1 MANKRVHEIAKELGI
16 KSKAI
21 VDKCIAEGLP
31 AIKGHQSTVS
41 AGLEATIMEWFS
53 QGCLEHNTVETAE
66 KVNLE
71 EVRVKKAGPVKSDS
85 DKHDEQDSDAQ
96 VADAPQAEEQ
106 EQEKP
111 QRLSPKELMEQE
123 AADQAPVEPIAAGQ
137 QVAEEI
143 AIPQA
148 QPEPEVKAQELATPT
163 KAAEPVVEQRRR
175 VEDHSKRHVAEP
187 VTHNPVIRRVTLGST
202 AKKVEVKA
210 VEFTPAP
217 ARLSGPQVIR
227 TERPDFVPVP
237 RRKLR
242 KDGMV
247 EEPAVDL
254 INGAIPPKAGDASSK
269 VKGKKGNRKVTLND
283 DVSAIGKV
291 AKKGKRVKGALGIDD
306 AIDYRGRDLRE
317 RDERLAKASGMGVHR
332 IEKQIRRSRGGSSSY
347 NNYGG
352 GSVKARIEK
361 ATVKEPITV
370 KDLSAAIGVRATQ
383 IIGKLM
389 GMGVMANI
397 NETIS
402 SQVAETLAIEFDVEL
417 VIEQT
422 KTKFEELVDEFDTFY
437 ASVEKV
443 SRPPVVA
450 FLGHVDHG
458 KTSLLDY
465 IRKAHVTKG
474 EAGGITQHIGSY
486 LYDDGVRRVAF
497 LDTPGHKAFTE
508 MRARGAN
515 MTDIVVLVVAADDG
529 IMPQTEEAIAHAKA
543 AGVPIIVALN
553 KIDMPT
559 ANPNMVYGQLAEHG
573 LVPAEWGGDTEVIQ
587 TSAITGKG
595 MDTLVEHLDMI
606 SELHDLKAA
615 YDGAATGWVV
625 EAEMSP
631 QTGVIARLL
640 VKEGTLKPGDIVVS
654 GSACGRVRAL
664 NDATGV
670 TLDKAGPATPVE
682 ITGLD
687 EVPVAGDRFFVL
699 DSMPRA
705 VEIASELKQERRQKT
720 LASRRQVTL
729 DNLFAEIAAG
739 DVKEFNVIVKA
750 DVQGSVDVLCKSI
763 TELNTP
769 EVAVKV
775 LHAAVGGIS
784 ESDVL
789 LAEASNAI
797 IIGFQVVA
805 DDRAKTL
812 AERSNVEIR
821 HYRIIYKIVDDIRAA
836 LEGMLTPDIEI
847 KVLGKVEV
855 RQVFKISRLG
865 SVAGCFVQ
873 EGVITRNAKVR
884 VVRDSVII
892 RDENA
897 IDTLR
902 RGKDDASEVK
912 AGLEC
917 GLKLVNFDDVKAGDI
932 IEVYEEVK
940 VSRSLDSK

>member
-66 KVNLE
+66 KVNLDD
-71 EVRVKKAGPVKSDS
+71 VRVKKTSSTKSDG
-85 DKHDEQDSDAQ
+85 DKHDEQETDTQ
-96 VADAPQAEEQ
+96 TVIAPQAED
-106 EQEKP
+106 QEKP
-111 QRLSPKELMEQE
+111 HRISPKDLMEQE
-123 AADQAPVEPIAAGQ
+123 AVADIPVESEVVEPLA
-137 QVAEEI
+137 VEET
-143 AIPQA
+143 QTHVR
-148 QPEPEVKAQELATPT
+148 QDDTVKVQ
-163 KAAEPVVEQRRR
+163 EPVKPAKSVEHVVEHRKRT
-175 VEDHSKRHVAEP
+175 EDHSKRHVAEP
-187 VTHNPVIRRVTLGST
+187 VTHNPVIRRVTLGSV

-242 KDGMV
+242 KDGLV
-247 EEPAVDL
+247 EEPAVDM
-254 INGAIPPKAGDASSK
+254 INGVVPPKVGEAGGK

-291 AKKGKRVKGALGIDD
+291 VKKGKRVKGALGLEE

-332 IEKQIRRSRGGSSSY
+332 IEKQIRRNRMGSGSN
-347 NNYGG
+347 NNYG
-352 GSVKARIEK
+352 GSVKAKIEK

-417 VIEQT
+417 VIEQK
-422 KTKFEELVDEFDTFY
+422 KTKFEELVEEFDNYY
-437 ASVEKV
+437 ASVEKK

-553 KIDMPT
+553 KIDMAT

-631 QTGVIARLL
+631 QTGVVARLL

-664 NDATGV
+664 TDATGV
-670 TLDKAGPATPVE
+670 TLDSAGPATPVV

-699 DSMPRA
+699 DNMPRA

-763 TELNTP
+763 TELNTT

-775 LHAAVGGIS
+775 LHAAVGGIT

-917 GLKLVNFDDVKAGDI
+917 GLKLANFDDVKSGDI

-940 VSRSLDSK
+940 VTRSLDSK

>member
-41 AGLEATIMEWFS
+41 AGLEATIIEWFG
-53 QGCLEHNTVETAE
+53 QGVLEHNTVETSE

-71 EVRVKKAGPVKSDS
+71 EARIKRPLHHRADGVHDRQHDDSEYDEHGRPHRKGPHEIEPVGI
-85 DKHDEQDSDAQ
+85 EELAE
-96 VADAPQAEEQ
+96 VEEEAEESVQ
-106 EQEKP
+106 DTQEKP
-111 QRLSPKELMEQE
+111 E
-123 AADQAPVEPIAAGQ
+123 
-137 QVAEEI
+137 
-143 AIPQA
+143 
-148 QPEPEVKAQELATPT
+148 
-163 KAAEPVVEQRRR
+163 EPVVPVVPVVPVRE
-175 VEDHSKRHVAEP
+175 VHPAKSHHEPTKHHEP
-187 VTHNPVIRRVTLGST
+187 VKHPHHEPVKPHRPEPAPSPVIRRVAAGSV

-210 VEFTPAP
+210 VQFTPAP
-217 ARLSGPQVIR
+217 ARLSGPQVVR

-242 KDGMV
+242 KDGTV
-247 EEPAVDL
+247 EEPQLDVVNL
-254 INGAIPPKAGDASSK
+254 FPPKTAESGSGSK
-269 VKGKKGNRKVTLND
+269 VKGKKGNRKVTLNEDVSLVGKVVKKSKRGKGGLPSD
-283 DVSAIGKV
+283 DVM
-291 AKKGKRVKGALGIDD
+291 
-306 AIDYRGRDLRE
+306 DYRGRDLRE
-317 RDERLAKASGMGVHR
+317 RDERLARASGMGVHR
-332 IEKQIRRSRGGSSSY
+332 IEKQIKRNRSGSIPQQH
-347 NNYGG
+347 GG
-352 GSVKARIEK
+352 GSFVKAKIES
-361 ATVKEPITV
+361 AIVKEPITV
-370 KDLSAAIGVRATQ
+370 KELSAAIGVRANEL
-383 IIGKLM
+383 IGKLM

-397 NETIS
+397 NEVIS
-402 SQVAETLAIEFDVEL
+402 SQVAETLAMEYDVEL
-417 VIEQT
+417 TIEQV
-422 KTKFEELVDEFDTFY
+422 KTMFEQLVDEFDNRN
-437 ASVEKV
+437 AGLEKL

-465 IRKAHVTKG
+465 IRKTQVTKG

-486 LYDDGVRRVAF
+486 LYDDGKRRVAF

-553 KIDMPT
+553 KIDLPT

-587 TSAITGKG
+587 TSATTGKG

-606 SELHDLKAA
+606 SELHDLKAV
-615 YDGAATGWVV
+615 YDGPATGWVV
-625 EAEMSP
+625 EAEMST
-631 QTGVIARLL
+631 QTGVLARLL
-640 VKEGTLKPGDIVVS
+640 VKEGTLKPGDVIVS
-654 GSACGRVRAL
+654 GATCGRVRAL
-664 NDATGV
+664 NDATGKSL
-670 TLDKAGPATPVE
+670 TKAGPACPVE

-687 EVPVAGDRFFVL
+687 EVPIAGDRFFVL
-699 DSMPRA
+699 DSMSRA
-705 VEIASELKQERRQKT
+705 AEIAAELKQQRRQKS

-763 TELNTP
+763 TELNTS

-775 LHAAVGGIS
+775 LHAAVGGIT

-805 DDRAKTL
+805 DDRARTL
-812 AERSNVEIR
+812 AERNNVEIR

-836 LEGMLTPDIEI
+836 LEGMLTPDIEV
-847 KVLGKVEV
+847 KVLGKVEI
-855 RQVFKISRLG
+855 RQVFKISKVG
-865 SVAGCFVQ
+865 SVAGCYVL

-917 GLKLVNFDDVKAGDI
+917 GLKLVNFDDVKPGDI
-932 IEVYEEVK
+932 VEVYEEVK
-940 VSRSLDSK
+940 VTRSLGSN